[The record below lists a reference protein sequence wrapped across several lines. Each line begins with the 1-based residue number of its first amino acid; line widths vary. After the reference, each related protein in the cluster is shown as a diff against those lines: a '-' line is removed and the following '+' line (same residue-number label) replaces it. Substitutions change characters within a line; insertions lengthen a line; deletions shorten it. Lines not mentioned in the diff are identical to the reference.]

1 MSDLAVDAM
10 TDSEEMLAWA
20 TSLADGSAL
29 EGVELALYPGGATA
43 RTAADGLA
51 RLPLAA
57 ATDGEQGGYVIARLG
72 DDAALLPEQ
81 AWGLWTSWFKQP
93 LGSAFRWYVW
103 DDRQMYRPG
112 EDVHIKGWA
121 RFVQMERG
129 ADRLALP
136 GSGTVAW
143 ALMDAQG
150 NTVERG
156 NADLNAL
163 GGFDWSVTL
172 PEGMN
177 LGTAYFQL
185 SLSTPRGY
193 GEYQHAIQVQEFRR
207 PEYEVTV
214 AASEGPYLVS
224 DAAVA
229 TVAATYYAG
238 GALPGADVHWTVT
251 ARPGSFR
258 PPNWDDFDFGYWT
271 PWWYAWRRGYMPED
285 SDTRVQEYD
294 AATDAAG
301 EHALRISFES
311 VQPPRATVVTAEAS
325 VMDVNRQAWAAST
338 SLLVHPAEIY
348 VGLRSQ
354 PTFVERGT
362 PLQVDAIVTD
372 LDGAAVAGTLITV
385 QSVRLKW
392 QYLHG
397 EWQEVEVDEQT
408 CSRTSATEPVSCTFE
423 TPEGG
428 TYRITAWIAD
438 ASDRRNV
445 TEITRWVSG
454 GQRPASRQI
463 EMEEVTLIP
472 DRAEY
477 QPGDTARILVQA
489 PFAPAEGLLTVRRLG
504 LVRTERFRMDASS
517 TTLEV
522 PISEDD
528 IPNVTV
534 QVDLVGAA
542 ARLDASGE
550 PDESLPARPAYASGN
565 LDLRV
570 PAYSHTL
577 AVEVAPREPEVAPG
591 GQTIVDV
598 RVRDAAGE
606 PVAGAEVALVVVDE
620 AVLALTNYQLADPV
634 AVFYPDR
641 YAGVSD
647 YRLRQ
652 YVLLVDP
659 SQLLAENQGL
669 ADMGG
674 MGEMRFGL
682 SSAVMATAVPAAP
695 PMPEEAAAWL
705 KGGPGAAAPIRVRSD
720 FNPLAL
726 FSPATPT
733 DADGTAE
740 VAVTVPDNLT
750 RYRIMAVVVSGE
762 SDYGQA
768 ESSLTAR
775 LPLAVRTSAPR
786 FLNYGDR
793 LALPVVLQNQTDA
806 PLDVDVA
813 VAVANL
819 ALTGKAGVAVTI
831 PARDRIEVQ
840 FPMTTA
846 QPGTARVLVGA
857 ASGEWAD
864 ASQMALPVYTP
875 ATTEA
880 FATYGVVD
888 EGAVAQPIAPP
899 TDVYTQ
905 FGGLEI
911 STSSTGLQALT
922 DAVLYLVSYPYECSE
937 QIASRVLAVAALRD
951 VLEAFQAEGLPAPE
965 EIDAA
970 VQKDIQALQALQNDD
985 GGFPIW
991 ARGRDSWPFHTIH
1004 VAHALARARQK
1015 DYAVDQGTVHRLLTY
1030 LREIESHY
1038 PSWYSEQVR
1047 QTLTAYALYAR
1058 MQLGDHDPA
1067 RARSLLDEA
1076 GLENLQPE
1084 ALGWIYNVLIGDAA
1098 SAEALARIE
1107 RHLANRV
1114 VETAGAAHFV
1124 TSFREDDAY
1133 VLLASDRRADGIIL
1147 EGLMRSQPDSD
1158 LIVKLVRGL
1167 LAQRK
1172 AGRWGNTQENAFVLL
1187 ALDQYFRTYEAQTPD
1202 FVARAWLGADY
1213 VGAFA
1218 FEGRTTEYQNLTLP
1232 MAYLTAREGEED
1244 LILSK
1249 EGDGRLYYRLG
1260 VRYAPTDLQL
1270 DPLDQGFVVE
1280 RRYEAVDDAEDV
1292 TQDASGVWHIRAGA
1306 RVRVRLTL
1314 VAPTRR
1320 YHVALADPLPAGLE
1334 AMNPALAVT
1343 GSIPQDPAD
1352 QSTPYWWW
1360 RWTWYEHQN
1369 LRDERAEA
1377 FTPLLW
1383 EGVYT
1388 YDYVTRATTPGEYVV
1403 PPAHAEEMYAPETF
1417 GRSGTDRVIVE

>member
-1 MSDLAVDAM
+1 
-10 TDSEEMLAWA
+10 
-20 TSLADGSAL
+20 
-29 EGVELALYPGGATA
+29 
-43 RTAADGLA
+43 
-51 RLPLAA
+51 
-57 ATDGEQGGYVIARLG
+57 
-72 DDAALLPEQ
+72 
-81 AWGLWTSWFKQP
+81 
-93 LGSAFRWYVW
+93 
-103 DDRQMYRPG
+103 
-112 EDVHIKGWA
+112 
-121 RFVQMERG
+121 
-129 ADRLALP
+129 
-136 GSGTVAW
+136 
-143 ALMDAQG
+143 
-150 NTVERG
+150 
-156 NADLNAL
+156 
-163 GGFDWSVTL
+163 
-172 PEGMN
+172 
-177 LGTAYFQL
+177 
-185 SLSTPRGY
+185 
-193 GEYQHAIQVQEFRR
+193 
-207 PEYEVTV
+207 
-214 AASEGPYLVS
+214 
-224 DAAVA
+224 
-229 TVAATYYAG
+229 
-238 GALPGADVHWTVT
+238 
-251 ARPGSFR
+251 
-258 PPNWDDFDFGYWT
+258 
-271 PWWYAWRRGYMPED
+271 
-285 SDTRVQEYD
+285 
-294 AATDAAG
+294 
-301 EHALRISFES
+301 
-311 VQPPRATVVTAEAS
+311 
-325 VMDVNRQAWAAST
+325 
-338 SLLVHPAEIY
+338 
-348 VGLRSQ
+348 
-354 PTFVERGT
+354 
-362 PLQVDAIVTD
+362 
-372 LDGAAVAGTLITV
+372 
-385 QSVRLKW
+385 
-392 QYLHG
+392 
-397 EWQEVEVDEQT
+397 
-408 CSRTSATEPVSCTFE
+408 
-423 TPEGG
+423 
-428 TYRITAWIAD
+428 
-438 ASDRRNV
+438 
-445 TEITRWVSG
+445 
-454 GQRPASRQI
+454 
-463 EMEEVTLIP
+463 
-472 DRAEY
+472 
-477 QPGDTARILVQA
+477 
-489 PFAPAEGLLTVRRLG
+489 
-504 LVRTERFRMDASS
+504 
-517 TTLEV
+517 
-522 PISEDD
+522 
-528 IPNVTV
+528 
-534 QVDLVGAA
+534 
-542 ARLDASGE
+542 
-550 PDESLPARPAYASGN
+550 
-565 LDLRV
+565 
-570 PAYSHTL
+570 
-577 AVEVAPREPEVAPG
+577 
-591 GQTIVDV
+591 
-598 RVRDAAGE
+598 
-606 PVAGAEVALVVVDE
+606 
-620 AVLALTNYQLADPV
+620 
-634 AVFYPDR
+634 
-641 YAGVSD
+641 
-647 YRLRQ
+647 
-652 YVLLVDP
+652 
-659 SQLLAENQGL
+659 
-669 ADMGG
+669 
-674 MGEMRFGL
+674 
-682 SSAVMATAVPAAP
+682 
-695 PMPEEAAAWL
+695 
-705 KGGPGAAAPIRVRSD
+705 
-720 FNPLAL
+720 
-726 FSPATPT
+726 
-733 DADGTAE
+733 
-740 VAVTVPDNLT
+740 
-750 RYRIMAVVVSGE
+750 
-762 SDYGQA
+762 
-768 ESSLTAR
+768 
-775 LPLAVRTSAPR
+775 
-786 FLNYGDR
+786 
-793 LALPVVLQNQTDA
+793 
-806 PLDVDVA
+806 
-813 VAVANL
+813 
-819 ALTGKAGVAVTI
+819 
-831 PARDRIEVQ
+831 
-840 FPMTTA
+840 
-846 QPGTARVLVGA
+846 
-857 ASGEWAD
+857 
-864 ASQMALPVYTP
+864 
-875 ATTEA
+875 
-880 FATYGVVD
+880 VD

-911 STSSTGLQALT
+911 STSSTALQALT

-1232 MAYLTAREGEED
+1232 MAYLTAGEGEED

-1260 VRYAPTDLQL
+1260 LRYAPTDLQL

-1292 TQDASGVWHIRAGA
+1292 TQDASGAWHIRAGA